1 MKGRPVLSCLA
12 AVAAAAA
19 IPPVLAAQDSNDD
32 LLNKI
37 INRPPVTAWQIQGIA
52 GKPNL
57 RNDPAVQYGK
67 AVRVDVP
74 GKGEHPWS
82 IAASNAID
90 KPVKAGD
97 NLLLAFWARLEKG
110 ENGATTATLPYNA
123 VQMSHD
129 PYTALFSGPATIGP
143 EWKMVEIKGKADRA
157 YAGGQLNVSIHLATG
172 KQIVDLGP
180 VFVLD
185 MGP

>member
-1 MKGRPVLSCLA
+1 MRGRVAILHLAAIVA
-12 AVAAAAA
+12 AVAV
-19 IPPVLAAQDSNDD
+19 PHVLEAQNSADD
-32 LLNKI
+32 LVNKI
-37 INRPPVTAWQIQGIA
+37 VNRPPVTAWHIDGMS
-52 GKPNL
+52 GKPNV
-57 RNDPAVQYGK
+57 RNDAAVQYGK

-82 IAASNAID
+82 IAASNPIE

-97 NLLLAFWARLEKG
+97 NLVLAFWARLEKG

-123 VQMSHD
+123 VQMAGE

-143 EWKMVEIKGKADRA
+143 EWKMVEIKGKSDKA
-157 YAGGQLNVSIHLATG
+157 YAGGQLNVSVHLATG
-172 KQIVDLGP
+172 KQVVDLGP

-185 MGP
+185 MGQ

>member
-1 MKGRPVLSCLA
+1 MKRSIAAFGA
-12 AVAAAAA
+12 AVAACA
-19 IPPVLAAQDSNDD
+19 LAQALPAQDD

-37 INRPPVTAWQIQGIA
+37 INRPPVTAWHIDGIS
-52 GKPNL
+52 GKPTV

-74 GKGEHPWS
+74 GKGANPWA
-82 IAASNAID
+82 IAASNPID

-97 NLLLAFWARLEKG
+97 NLVLAFWARLEKG

-123 VQMSHD
+123 IQMAGA
-129 PYTALFSGPATIGP
+129 PYKAVFTGPVTIGSD
-143 EWKMVEIKGKADRA
+143 WKMVKVEGKADHA

-185 MGP
+185 MGQ

>member
-1 MKGRPVLSCLA
+1 MTGRLA
-12 AVAAAAA
+12 ILAVAAAAVA
-19 IPPVLAAQDSNDD
+19 LPCVAAAQDSADD
-32 LLNKI
+32 ILKQI
-37 INRPPVTAWQIQGIA
+37 INRPPVTAWHLDGVS
-52 GKPNL
+52 GKPKV
-57 RNDPAVQYGK
+57 RDDPAVQYGK

-97 NLLLAFWARLEKG
+97 NLVLVFWARLEKG

-123 VQMSHD
+123 IQMANA
-129 PYTALFSGPATIGP
+129 PYTALFNAPATIGP
-143 EWKMVEIKGKADRA
+143 EWKAVEIRGKADRS

-185 MGP
+185 TGQ

>member
-1 MKGRPVLSCLA
+1 MKGRLLAVCIAAA
-12 AVAAAAA
+12 AVALPHAL
-19 IPPVLAAQDSNDD
+19 PAQDGADD
-32 LLNKI
+32 LLKKV
-37 INRPPVTAWQIQGIA
+37 INRPPVTAWHVDGIS
-52 GKPNL
+52 GKPNI
-57 RNDPAVQYGK
+57 RNDATVQYGK
-67 AVRVDVP
+67 ALRVDVP

-97 NLLLAFWARLEKG
+97 NLVLAFWARLEKG

-123 VQMSHD
+123 VQMTAD
-129 PYTALFSGPATIGP
+129 PYTAVFAQPVTIGP

-157 YAGGQLNVSIHLATG
+157 YAAGQLNVTVHLATA

-180 VFVLD
+180 VFLLD

>member
-1 MKGRPVLSCLA
+1 MKRAPAFVALA
-12 AVAAAAA
+12 AVAALAATPQ
-19 IPPVLAAQDSNDD
+19 ILRAQDSADD
-32 LLNKI
+32 LVNKM
-37 INRPPVTAWQIQGIA
+37 INRPPVTAWHLDGVS
-52 GKPNL
+52 GKPNV

-82 IAASNAID
+82 IAASNPID

-97 NLLLAFWARLEKG
+97 NLILAFWARLEKG

-123 VQMSHD
+123 IQMSHD
-129 PYTALFSGPATIGP
+129 PYTAVFTAPATIGP
-143 EWKMVEIKGKADRA
+143 EWKMVEIRGKADHA

-185 MGP
+185 MGQ

>member
-1 MKGRPVLSCLA
+1 MKGRFAAFCITVA
-12 AVAAAAA
+12 AVAL
-19 IPPVLAAQDSNDD
+19 PHVLLAQDNPDD
-32 LLNKI
+32 LMKKI
-37 INRPPVTAWQIQGIA
+37 INRPPVTAWQLQGVS
-52 GKPNL
+52 GKPNV

-67 AVRVDVP
+67 ALRIDVP

-82 IAASNAID
+82 IAASNAVD

-97 NLLLAFWARLEKG
+97 NLVLAFWARLEKG

-123 VQMSHD
+123 VQMAAD
-129 PYTALFSGPATIGP
+129 PYTAVIAQPVTIGP
-143 EWKMVEIKGKADRA
+143 EWKMVQVQGKADRNYGA
-157 YAGGQLNVSIHLATG
+157 GQLTITVHLATA

-180 VFVLD
+180 VFLLD